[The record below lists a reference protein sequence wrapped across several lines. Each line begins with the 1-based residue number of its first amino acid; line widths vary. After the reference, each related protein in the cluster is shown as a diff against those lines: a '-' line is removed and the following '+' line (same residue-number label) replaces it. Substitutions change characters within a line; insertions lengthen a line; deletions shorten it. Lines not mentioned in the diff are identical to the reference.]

1 MQDLN
6 SLQSSDSSDEGA
18 QAWAIPFAD
27 MMTLLLTLFILLLV
41 ILKESEKFVD
51 RQINLLLQET
61 YEQLEDQ
68 IKNENVSIERVTKG
82 IQITLRGN
90 LFQSMKANVNKNYIP
105 IIQEISKIIEGCRL
119 FNVEDSKQ
127 YSSLINFLEEANQE
141 LNVEIRCEGHTDDAI
156 LPPQSDYRNNWELSS
171 ARSLRVVNIMNG
183 ASSVSE
189 KYFSYNGY
197 GEFRPLINVSG
208 IDDFEKKKQARAYNR
223 RVEIYLDAFARPRM
237 RSSEDEFLK
246 MINDKFKKEENIQP
260 QN

>member
-6 SLQSSDSSDEGA
+6 TLQSSETSDEGA

-51 RQINLLLQET
+51 RQINLLLKET
-61 YEQLEDQ
+61 YEQLEKE
-68 IKNENVSIERVTKG
+68 INNENVSIERVTKG

-90 LFQSMKANVNKNYIP
+90 LFQSMKADVNKSYIP
-105 IIQEISKIIEGCRL
+105 TIQEISRIIEDCRL
-119 FNVEDSKQ
+119 FNIEDSKE
-127 YSSLINFLEEANQE
+127 YSALMNFLEERNEE

-156 LPPQSDYRNNWELSS
+156 LPSQSDFRNNWELSS
-171 ARSLRVVNIMNG
+171 ARSLRVVNIMND
-183 ASSVSE
+183 ASSISE

-208 IDDFEKKKQARAYNR
+208 IDNLEKKRQARAYNR
-223 RVEIYLDAFARPRM
+223 RVEIYLDAFARTKTK
-237 RSSEDEFLK
+237 SSEEQFLK
-246 MINDKFKKEENIQP
+246 MENNKFKIE
-260 QN
+260 QNPYNQN

>member
-6 SLQSSDSSDEGA
+6 SLQSSDSSDEGS

-68 IKNENVSIERVTKG
+68 IKNENVSIDRVTKG

-156 LPPQSDYRNNWELSS
+156 LPPQSNYRNNWELSS

-223 RVEIYLDAFARPRM
+223 RVEIYLDAFARPKT

-246 MINDKFKKEENIQP
+246 MVDDKFKKEENL
-260 QN
+260 

>member
-1 MQDLN
+1 LQDLS
-6 SLQSSDSSDEGA
+6 SLQGSESSDEGA

-61 YEQLEDQ
+61 YEQLDEK
-68 IKNENVSIERVTKG
+68 IVNENVSIERVTKG

-90 LFQSMKANVNKNYIP
+90 LFQSMKANVNENYVP
-105 IIQEISKIIEGCRL
+105 IIKEISKIIENCRL
-119 FNVEDSKQ
+119 FNVKNSKQ
-127 YSSLINFLEEANQE
+127 YSSLISFLDGSNQE

-156 LPPQSDYRNNWELSS
+156 LPSQSAYRNNWELSS
-171 ARSLRVVNIMNG
+171 ARSLKVVNIMND
-183 ASSVSE
+183 ASSISE

-197 GEFRPLINVSG
+197 GEFRPIIDVSG
-208 IDDFEKKKQARAYNR
+208 IDDFQKKKQARAYNR
-223 RVEIYLDAFARPRM
+223 RVEIYLDAFARPKT

-246 MINDKFKKEENIQP
+246 MMDEKFKKPEDISTRN
-260 QN
+260 

>member
-6 SLQSSDSSDEGA
+6 TLQNTDSSDEGA

-61 YEQLEDQ
+61 YEQLDKEITD
-68 IKNENVSIERVTKG
+68 ENVSIERVTKG

-90 LFQSMKANVNKNYIP
+90 LFQSMKASVNKSYIP
-105 IIQEISKIIEGCRL
+105 TIQEISKIIANCRL
-119 FNVEDSKQ
+119 FNIEETKE
-127 YSSLINFLEEANQE
+127 YSALVNFLEERNEE

-156 LPPQSDYRNNWELSS
+156 LPPQAAFDNNWELSS
-171 ARSLRVVNIMNG
+171 ARSLKVVNIMND
-183 ASSVSE
+183 ASSISE

-197 GEFRPLINVSG
+197 GEFRPLINVTE
-208 IDDFEKKKQARAYNR
+208 IDDFQKKKQARAYNR
-223 RVEIYLDAFARPRM
+223 RVEIYLDAFARPKT

-246 MINDKFKKEENIQP
+246 MIKNKYDKKEG
-260 QN
+260 

>member
-6 SLQSSDSSDEGA
+6 LLQGSDSSDEGA

-61 YEQLEDQ
+61 YEQLEDK
-68 IKNENVSIERVTKG
+68 IKNQNVSIERVTKG

-90 LFQSMKANVNKNYIP
+90 LFQSMKANVNKSYIP
-105 IIQEISKIIEGCRL
+105 IIKEISKIIEDCRL
-119 FNVEDSKQ
+119 FNVAGSKQ
-127 YSSLINFLEEANQE
+127 YSSLLSFLEESNQE

-156 LPPQSDYRNNWELSS
+156 LPKESDFRNNWELSS
-171 ARSLRVVNIMNG
+171 ARSLRVVNIMNN
-183 ASSVSE
+183 ASSIPE

-208 IDDFEKKKQARAYNR
+208 IDDFQKKKQARAYNR
-223 RVEIYLDAFARPRM
+223 RVEIYLDAFARPKT

-246 MINDKFKKEENIQP
+246 MINDKFKKDDDIQLKD
-260 QN
+260 

>member
-6 SLQSSDSSDEGA
+6 TLQSSDNSDEGA

-61 YEQLEDQ
+61 YEQLDEK
-68 IKNENVSIERVTKG
+68 IKNDNVSIERVTKG

-90 LFQSMKANVNKNYIP
+90 LFESMKANVNKNYIP
-105 IIQEISKIIEGCRL
+105 VIQEISTIIEDCRL
-119 FNVEDSKQ
+119 FNVENSEQ
-127 YSSLINFLEEANQE
+127 YSSLLTFLKDTNQE

-156 LPPQSDYRNNWELSS
+156 LPPQSNYRNNWELSS
-171 ARSLRVVNIMNG
+171 ARSLRVVNIMND
-183 ASSVSE
+183 ASSISE

-208 IDDFEKKKQARAYNR
+208 IDNFQKKKQARAYNR
-223 RVEIYLDAFARPRM
+223 RVEIYLDAFARTKT
-237 RSSEDEFLK
+237 RSSENVFLK
-246 MINDKFKKEENIQP
+246 MMDDKFKKAEAISIQ
-260 QN
+260 N